1 MKLSHCS
8 AVFVAAEDRQHP
20 LLIQPDVLRKTNH
33 GIGDIRIDL
42 LVFRFTDTPGTKV
55 PGVFCITG
63 IYLKRLIHYIPFFSR
78 HGTIDYLRNLIVQ

>member
-1 MKLSHCS
+1 MKLSHYS

-33 GIGDIRIDL
+33 GIG
-42 LVFRFTDTPGTKV
+42 FRFTDTPGTKV

>member
-20 LLIQPDVLRKTNH
+20 LLIQPDVLKVP
-33 GIGDIRIDL
+33 IVVLELFRIDL

-63 IYLKRLIHYIPFFSR
+63 IFFEEDHSLYLFLFPARDH
-78 HGTIDYLRNLIVQ
+78 

>member
-1 MKLSHCS
+1 MKLSHYS

-20 LLIQPDVLRKTNH
+20 LLIQPDVLRKPNH

-42 LVFRFTDTPGTKV
+42 LVFRFTDIPGTKV

-63 IYLKRLIHYIPFFSR
+63 FFFEEAHLLHPFLFPAR
-78 HGTIDYLRNLIVQ
+78 DH

>member
-1 MKLSHCS
+1 MKLSHYS

-55 PGVFCITG
+55 PGVSVLQEFI
-63 IYLKRLIHYIPFFSR
+63 
-78 HGTIDYLRNLIVQ
+78 